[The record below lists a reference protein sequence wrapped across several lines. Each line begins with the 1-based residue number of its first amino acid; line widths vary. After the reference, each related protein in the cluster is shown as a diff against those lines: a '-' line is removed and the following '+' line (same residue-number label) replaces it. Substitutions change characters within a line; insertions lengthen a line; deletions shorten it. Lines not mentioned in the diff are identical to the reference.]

1 MNQLNKMIKDDIEKC
16 NVLIEKGYATYDEVL
31 CFVSKYRKMDPNF
44 GKNLHNYVRT
54 LNDSI
59 NYIKNIII
67 IKNELEAL
75 LVINYSKIPS
85 QDKKTNIDNFSPTFN
100 FNIDNSSNNNNS
112 NTNTI
117 NITFEDIK
125 DKIKEDSN
133 IVDNEKKE
141 ILNKLDEIKK
151 IQLSSLEQKEKWK
164 KIKAILVFLLDKG
177 VDFVITYLPQIL
189 LILKAGGILN
199 G

>member
-1 MNQLNKMIKDDIEKC
+1 MDQLQNMIKDDIEKC
-16 NVLIEKGYATYDEVL
+16 NALIEKGYATDDDVL
-31 CFVSKYRKMDPNF
+31 CFVSKYRKIDPNF
-44 GKNLHNYVRT
+44 GNNIHNYAKT
-54 LNDSI
+54 LNDRI
-59 NYIKNIII
+59 NYIKNIKI

-75 LVINYSKIPS
+75 LVVKCNKLPS
-85 QDKKTNIDNFSPTFN
+85 QDKKTNIDSFSPTFN

-117 NITFEDIK
+117 NITFEDVK

-141 ILNKLDEIKK
+141 ILNKLDEIKE
-151 IQLSSLEQKEKWK
+151 IQLSSLTKKDKWK